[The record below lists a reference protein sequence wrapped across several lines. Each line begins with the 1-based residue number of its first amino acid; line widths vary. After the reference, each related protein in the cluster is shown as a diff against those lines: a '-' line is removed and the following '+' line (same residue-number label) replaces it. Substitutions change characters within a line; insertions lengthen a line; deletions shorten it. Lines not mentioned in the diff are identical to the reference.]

1 MMIAPSS
8 IEWVASGLARVLL
21 NEDGLLVISGRQD
34 YSADEIHR
42 IDDLVKSAEAVIALG
57 EAPIPVPRGQL

>member
-21 NEDGLLVISGRQD
+21 NEDG
-34 YSADEIHR
+34 
-42 IDDLVKSAEAVIALG
+42 
-57 EAPIPVPRGQL
+57 EAPIPAPRGQL

>member
-1 MMIAPSS
+1 MIAPSS

-34 YSADEIHR
+34 YSPAEIHR
-42 IDDLVKSAEAVIALG
+42 IDDLVRSAEAVIAVG

>member
-1 MMIAPSS
+1 MIAPSS

-34 YSADEIHR
+34 YTADEIHR
-42 IDDLVKSAEAVIALG
+42 IYDLVKSAEAVIAVG

>member
-8 IEWVASGLARVLL
+8 IEWVASGLARVVL
-21 NEDGLLVISGRQD
+21 NEDGLLVISGRSD

-42 IDDLVKSAEAVIALG
+42 IDDLVKSVEAAIAVG